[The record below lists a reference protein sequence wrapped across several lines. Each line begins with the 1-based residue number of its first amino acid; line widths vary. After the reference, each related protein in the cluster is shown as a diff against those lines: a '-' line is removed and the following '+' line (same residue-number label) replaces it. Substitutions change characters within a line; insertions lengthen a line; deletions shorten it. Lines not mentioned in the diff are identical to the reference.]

1 MRVLVRRDIPFIK
14 RSIPTADAREI
25 FREDK
30 LYDKERLF
38 RFRLASRTNMY
49 ELDGFR
55 DYNYGFM
62 AYSTGCLD
70 RFKLIPYKNGILMQ
84 MPRRRDTDHIPPF
97 EPMEKLFKAQ
107 TMAEEW
113 AAKIHIEDIG
123 ELMVLINGDT
133 DDEGDDIISET
144 ALYDVFCEAVR
155 ELDERSLN
163 MQEIEHCID
172 ELVLHEDR
180 NAKERL
186 SMALK
191 VMVYAYLC
199 GKCLKQIQLNLSRLR
214 GEQNEYEKQQ

>member
-123 ELMVLINGDT
+123 ELNERITSGDMFEPILQAYIFT
-133 DDEGDDIISET
+133 MLT
-144 ALYDVFCEAVR
+144 
-155 ELDERSLN
+155 
-163 MQEIEHCID
+163 
-172 ELVLHEDR
+172 
-180 NAKERL
+180 
-186 SMALK
+186 
-191 VMVYAYLC
+191 MVYIAN
-199 GKCLKQIQLNLSRLR
+199 GRTVD
-214 GEQNEYEKQQ
+214 E